1 MGITRSFA
9 VIGTAICFSLP
20 LAACDSTG
28 APAKDDGGGE
38 PGAPQETE
46 VVTHNAPG
54 GGSDVFTRGIIEIL
68 RDEDI
73 ISTNWPVVNVPEGD
87 SIGAMAYM
95 VGKSGSDGTISQFT
109 PTWLVTPLT
118 VEGDVPTDEDLTPI
132 AEISTEPMVVAARED
147 SPFETLADFIEAAQ
161 TDSDLVQVGG
171 STTATDSLTGT
182 ILKEETGADWKFL
195 SFEDGGSRITA
206 ILRGDADVMF
216 GSPGDFTEQV
226 RAKKMK
232 VITVFGADRIPLYED
247 APTTDELGITLDV
260 LPTQFRGILG
270 APDMPK
276 EAVDYYAGVIEKLL
290 DSEGWASYAEKNGL
304 VNEYR
309 TGDELTAFL
318 DEQREVYA
326 TLLEQVGS

>member
-1 MGITRSFA
+1 
-9 VIGTAICFSLP
+9 
-20 LAACDSTG
+20 
-28 APAKDDGGGE
+28 
-38 PGAPQETE
+38 
-46 VVTHNAPG
+46 
-54 GGSDVFTRGIIEIL
+54 
-68 RDEDI
+68 
-73 ISTNWPVVNVPEGD
+73 
-87 SIGAMAYM
+87 
-95 VGKSGSDGTISQFT
+95 
-109 PTWLVTPLT
+109 
-118 VEGDVPTDEDLTPI
+118 
-132 AEISTEPMVVAARED
+132 
-147 SPFETLADFIEAAQ
+147 
-161 TDSDLVQVGG
+161 
-171 STTATDSLTGT
+171 
-182 ILKEETGADWKFL
+182 
-195 SFEDGGSRITA
+195 
-206 ILRGDADVMF
+206 
-216 GSPGDFTEQV
+216 
-226 RAKKMK
+226 MK